1 MGSLLKEFYL
11 FIFGR
16 AGSFLLCRLF
26 SSCSEQGLLSSRGTQ
41 ASHGGGFSRWGSK
54 EMIKEGMKNMGETKK
69 N

>member
-26 SSCSEQGLLSSRGTQ
+26 SSGGECGLFFVAVQGLLIVVASLVAERGL
-41 ASHGGGFSRWGSK
+41 
-54 EMIKEGMKNMGETKK
+54 
-69 N
+69 